1 MSAWRRSGDV
11 QLKFEAFDLAPPERV
26 AQPRRVGKLYRR
38 WGKPAFDIVLSVM
51 LLPVVAV
58 VAALLCVLNPF
69 FNRGPVFYIQPRM
82 GRGCRAFRAIKF
94 RTMRPVA
101 RVTRRADDP
110 LELDRITP
118 LGRFLRRS
126 RIDELP
132 QVINVLR
139 GEMSLIGPR
148 PDYFSHA
155 SRYVRSVPGYRRR
168 HDVRPGIS
176 GLAQTNLS
184 YVDCTEGTRHKVA
197 LDLRYVEEMSWVLD
211 LYVFWRTLV
220 TVFAGKGC

>member
-1 MSAWRRSGDV
+1 MRLSGDV
-11 QLKFEAFDLAPPERV
+11 RLKYKVFDSHLAEHVPS
-26 AQPRRVGKLYRR
+26 PRPRDRAYRR
-38 WGKPAFDIVLSVM
+38 WIKPVLDVAVSLL

-58 VAALLCVLNPF
+58 VAVLLVLVNPV
-69 FNRGPVFYIQPRM
+69 FNRGPVFFIQPRM
-82 GRGCRAFRAIKF
+82 GRACRAFGAIKF

-110 LELDRITP
+110 LEQERITP

-132 QVINVLR
+132 QVVNVLR

-148 PDYFSHA
+148 PDYFHHA
-155 SRYVRSVPGYRRR
+155 RRYVRSIPGYRRR

-176 GLAQTNLS
+176 GLAQTDLG
-184 YVDCTEGTRHKVA
+184 YVDCIEGTRQKVA
-197 LDLRYVEEMSWVLD
+197 LDLRYVAEMSLRLD
-211 LYVFWRTLV
+211 LYLFWRTLV
-220 TVFAGKGC
+220 TVVCRRGC